1 MAKKSILFII
11 TKSVLG
17 GANKY
22 VYDLSIGLSNEF
34 EIYIAGGG
42 KGKFAQEIIKSNI
55 PYFSVK
61 NFQKNVN
68 IFKDFL
74 AIFEIYNLL
83 CRLKPDIIHINSSK
97 AGGIA
102 GFAGFTYKLFTKQK
116 PLLIFTAHGWA
127 FAEHRPKSQIFLIKL
142 FSKLTCLFY
151 DKIICVSEY
160 DYKIALENKIAP
172 SNKLIT
178 IHNGIDSKSINF
190 LSKEQAQKKLL
201 GKTSSLIIG
210 TIAELTKNKGI
221 LYLLQAIVYIKENK
235 NAPDFDTILI
245 AGGENPDKDKVQ
257 SFIKQHH
264 LKNIY
269 LFESINNASSYLKA
283 FDIFVL
289 PSIKEGLPYTIL
301 EAMTAQLPIISANVG
316 GIPEILISKNIN
328 NQDAPSPED
337 QDAKGRALTYSGIM
351 IEPKNSQQLA
361 EKILYLIKN
370 PEIAKNLAE
379 NGHKIVEQEFS
390 FTKMIK
396 QTKKIY
402 NYALLS
408 FPRKRESRNY

>member
-221 LYLLQAIVYIKENK
+221 LYLLKAVSYIQKNKIV
-235 NAPDFDTILI
+235 PDFDVVFI
-245 AGGENPDKDKVQ
+245 AGGENPDKEKVQ
-257 SFIKQHH
+257 NFIKQHH

-301 EAMTAQLPIISANVG
+301 EAMTAQLPIISTNVG
-316 GIPEILISKNIN
+316 GIPEILITQNP
-328 NQDAPSPED
+328 NQSQGAPSS
-337 QDAKGRALTYSGIM
+337 ALTYPGIM
-351 IEPKNSQQLA
+351 VEPKNSRQLA

-379 NGHKIVEQEFS
+379 NGRKTVEKEFGLA
-390 FTKMIK
+390 KMIE